1 MIGETTHLSAD
12 HAIGITVTE
21 CHGGDN
27 GAVGTQEHATALDR
41 DTVSAG
47 YLVIVPRVL
56 FVLVVATRVD
66 DVNVFAQTDA

>member
-12 HAIGITVTE
+12 HAIGIAVTE

-27 GAVGTQEHATALDR
+27 GAVGAQEYATALNR
-41 DTVSAG
+41 DAVSAG

-56 FVLVVATRVD
+56 FVFVVATRID